1 MGQDLL
7 IRRAPFLRAGV
18 VVFPTVPARKDKQIM
33 GALIV
38 LNIASLSLSS
48 WASIVVLRS
57 RGHLQPLAALRKKVK
72 PDRPPSLTTL
82 P

>member
-1 MGQDLL
+1 M
-7 IRRAPFLRAGV
+7 V
-18 VVFPTVPARKDKQIM
+18 
-33 GALIV
+33 ALIV
-38 LNIASLSLSS
+38 LNIAGLSLSS
-48 WASIVVLRS
+48 WASVVVLRS

>member
-1 MGQDLL
+1 MGQDVF
-7 IRRAPFLRAGV
+7 IRGASHPRAGL
-18 VVFPTVPARKDKQIM
+18 VVFAAQPLVKDEQVM
-33 GALIV
+33 VTLIV